1 MIFQQFFQF
10 FIELFKSGKF
20 LIIFSRGAWRKSFE
34 AFRNPF
40 SWTIIMFNNLIGNKH
55 WKLSVIESCAI
66 VVLFLDAGFNN
77 VCLCTWPWNV
87 LAKSFAITNVKI
99 TLKNAKIFNNCI
111 CPYITLKFKCMYIV
125 LTFWNLEKSTF
136 HLGWNIG
143 QSVGHSKSLCIVLNG
158 LPQINV

>member
-1 MIFQQFFQF
+1 MFQQFFQF

-34 AFRNPF
+34 AFRNPSF
-40 SWTIIMFNNLIGNKH
+40 WTSITFNNLIGNKH

-87 LAKSFAITNVKI
+87 LVKSFAITNVKI

-136 HLGWNIG
+136 HLGWKIG
-143 QSVGHSKSLCIVLNG
+143 QSVGHSKSRYNVLKFLLSG
-158 LPQINV
+158 F